1 MSSLQDS
8 IVLITNDEVDEG
20 IFGTGFVIYH
30 DEQATY
36 VLTCAHVV
44 NAMSDTKK
52 FMVDG
57 ATASTFVWGAEDGA
71 DLAVLRVEGLQDKP
85 VLRLSTAGKI
95 GDKFTA
101 VGFQSF
107 ETYGHKTAFM
117 PVPLHGTLG
126 EQTRVGPSNLST
138 RIDAWFLKIV
148 GDSKLEEGYSGSPV
162 IDDVSGK
169 VIGIVST
176 RVGPMRG
183 VAIAIKAL
191 QEIWPGKSPSLFQEA
206 ELGTIY
212 TSLNEAGSTERE
224 VQIHGSTAELLT
236 QEEQEMLIAL
246 LCELPNIDYAN
257 VRHSLVSTLPAQFQ
271 SYNDFDKPLEDHI
284 TEIVDMVISDAQLK
298 LPNGS
303 YPLTVLIQNAL
314 NMAKGSQL
322 RDKLQLLL
330 KNLNDRLG
338 VVPQINVA
346 PTLLDGFS
354 QYLENFI
361 LQMPALEYELRSIS
375 DAFNNYDI
383 QPDCATMSAHL
394 TEVCAPF
401 LDFAILL
408 MQSKDLKVASHRI
421 LIKNALL
428 DFNSQ
433 AKVVE
438 NNIDRFC
445 EIFESVLE
453 QDLPEE
459 EWLRI
464 QNQLNNLMEFC
475 SSVLEAAEKLCNVLR

>member
-1 MSSLQDS
+1 
-8 IVLITNDEVDEG
+8 
-20 IFGTGFVIYH
+20 
-30 DEQATY
+30 
-36 VLTCAHVV
+36 
-44 NAMSDTKK
+44 
-52 FMVDG
+52 
-57 ATASTFVWGAEDGA
+57 
-71 DLAVLRVEGLQDKP
+71 
-85 VLRLSTAGKI
+85 
-95 GDKFTA
+95 
-101 VGFQSF
+101 
-107 ETYGHKTAFM
+107 
-117 PVPLHGTLG
+117 
-126 EQTRVGPSNLST
+126 
-138 RIDAWFLKIV
+138 
-148 GDSKLEEGYSGSPV
+148 
-162 IDDVSGK
+162 
-169 VIGIVST
+169 
-176 RVGPMRG
+176 MRG